1 VERAEAAA
9 RMEEARAAVQ
19 FSQEESKRL
28 KGLEE
33 AGLLAE
39 LEFLRAKTE
48 AEKRTASAETLRLDA
63 QRLEWGHQIQ
73 QSSQLAKME
82 KIRNDLARLEA
93 DLLTSEQTLERLG
106 YEEKL
111 HKVLAPIEGN
121 VGEVANLQ
129 PGAYVRQGDRIASI
143 IPRGKLRAVAQFEP
157 SQALGRLAVGQPAR
171 IRLDGFPA
179 IQYGALSAQVSS
191 VASEVRNELV
201 RVEFELSPQKKL
213 IPLQHGLPGSIE
225 VEVERISPAV
235 LLKRAAGKRIVGE
248 GGAWR

>member
-1 VERAEAAA
+1 VGMGSVLVELDSQAQRLQIEEERSRQAGLAAQIKTSQEELGAEERAQSEMKGAATVERAEAAA

-48 AEKRTASAETLRLDA
+48 AEKRTAGAETLRLDA

-93 DLLTSEQTLERLG
+93 DLKWSKNSCT
-106 YEEKL
+106 
-111 HKVLAPIEGN
+111 
-121 VGEVANLQ
+121 
-129 PGAYVRQGDRIASI
+129 
-143 IPRGKLRAVAQFEP
+143 
-157 SQALGRLAVGQPAR
+157 AL
-171 IRLDGFPA
+171 
-179 IQYGALSAQVSS
+179 
-191 VASEVRNELV
+191 
-201 RVEFELSPQKKL
+201 
-213 IPLQHGLPGSIE
+213 
-225 VEVERISPAV
+225 PAV
-235 LLKRAAGKRIVGE
+235 QAT
-248 GGAWR
+248 